1 MFYTL
6 LSVFIL
12 LLGALLV
19 YRAVKTLSRT
29 RWLLGWL
36 RGMFGLALVAS
47 AGALAMVAFD
57 IISYKQLLAE
67 QPVATLSFQQTDEQN
82 YLATLVHS
90 DGKELEFDL
99 RGDQWQLDAR
109 IIKWQGF
116 VATMGVKPGYRLDR
130 ISGRY
135 YTLEDERSAERTVY
149 DLSDSPWRLDVWQWL
164 RRYPQIMPLMD
175 ANYGSAT
182 FVPMA
187 DNALFEV
194 SLSNTGLLARPLND
208 PAREALAIWD
218 N

>member
-1 MFYTL
+1 MFYTFL
-6 LSVFIL
+6 AVFVL
-12 LLGALLV
+12 LLGGLLV
-19 YRAVKTLSRT
+19 YSAVKTLGRGS
-29 RWLLGWL
+29 WLLGWL
-36 RGMFGLALVAS
+36 RGMFGLALVAG

-57 IISYKQLLAE
+57 IISYKQLLKE
-67 QPVATLSFQQTDEQN
+67 QPVATLSFSQLGNQN

-90 DGKELEFDL
+90 DGKEVEFDL

-116 VATMGVKPGYRLDR
+116 VAAMGVAPGYRLDR

-135 YTLEDERSAERTVY
+135 FTLEDERSAERTVY
-149 DLSDSPWRLDVWQWL
+149 DLSDGQWRVDVWHWL
-164 RRYPQIMPLMD
+164 RRYPRMMPLVD

-194 SLSNTGLLARPLND
+194 SLSNTGLLARPLNG

-218 N
+218 D

>member
-1 MFYTL
+1 MFYTIL
-6 LSVFIL
+6 AVFIL

-19 YRAVKTLSRT
+19 YSAVKTLARS

-36 RGMFGLALVAS
+36 RGMFGLALVAG

-57 IISYKQLLAE
+57 IMSYQQLLVE
-67 QPVATLSFQQTDEQN
+67 QPVATLSFRQTDKQN

-90 DGKELEFDL
+90 DGKELEFQL

-109 IIKWQGF
+109 IIKWQNF
-116 VATMGVKPGYRLDR
+116 IAAMGVKPGYRLDR

-149 DLSDSPWRLDVWQWL
+149 DLNDSQWRLDVWQWL
-164 RRYPQIMPLMD
+164 RRYPHIMPLVD

-194 SLSNTGLLARPLND
+194 RLSNTGLLARPLNG

-218 N
+218 E

>member
-6 LSVFIL
+6 LAVFVL

-19 YRAVKTLSRT
+19 YSAVKTLARS

-36 RGMFGLALVAS
+36 RGMFGLALVAG

-67 QPVATLSFQQTDEQN
+67 QPVATLSFQQTDTQS

-116 VATMGVKPGYRLDR
+116 VAAMGIKPGYRLDR

-149 DLSDSPWRLDVWQWL
+149 DLSDGQWRLDVWQWL
-164 RRYPQIMPLMD
+164 RRYPHIMPLVD

-208 PAREALAIWD
+208 PARAALAIWD
-218 N
+218 D

>member
-6 LSVFIL
+6 LAVFIL

-19 YRAVKTLSRT
+19 YSAVKTLARS

-36 RGMFGLALVAS
+36 RGMFGLALVVG

-67 QPVATLSFQQTDEQN
+67 QPVATLSFRQTDKQN

-116 VATMGVKPGYRLDR
+116 VAAMGIKPGYRLDR

-149 DLSDSPWRLDVWQWL
+149 DLSDGQWRLDVWQWL
-164 RRYPQIMPLMD
+164 RRYPQIMPLVD

-194 SLSNTGLLARPLND
+194 SLSNTGLLARPLNG

-218 N
+218 D